1 MDDRVAAASDRHA
14 GQQFIVVLRR
24 MVAREREA
32 GGWSSRDALGIGADR
47 DATPLIHETLANVL
61 PAGFDM
67 LEGDRRASFRL
78 RRDVIVEAI
87 HRDALAAHTDACVQ
101 RVAVERR
108 NRLGARKTRRDG
120 VGMRDAW

>member
-32 GGWSSRDALGIGADR
+32 GGWSSRDALGIGANR
-47 DATPLIHETLANVL
+47 AATTLIRETFANLV
-61 PAGFDM
+61 PAGFEV
-67 LEGDRRASFRL
+67 LEGDRRGNFRL
-78 RRDVIVEAI
+78 SPDVVVEAI
-87 HRDALAAHTDACVQ
+87 DWDALAAHPDAGVQ

-108 NRLGARKTRRDG
+108 KRLRR
-120 VGMRDAW
+120 A